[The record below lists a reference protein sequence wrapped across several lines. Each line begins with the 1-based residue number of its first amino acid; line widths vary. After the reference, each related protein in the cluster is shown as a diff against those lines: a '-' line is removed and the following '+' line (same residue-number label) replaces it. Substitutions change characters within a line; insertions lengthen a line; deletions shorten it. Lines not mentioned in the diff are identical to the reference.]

1 MASAFVVNCR
11 PHNWEACDRETIF
24 GLKIG
29 IGLPSLRKGD
39 IILFRISGTNYG
51 VKAIWYFEEAVSV
64 GQSTVVPWSDSQY
77 DWIIKC
83 KPIVKLSRVFSE
95 DFQTSSKKSTK
106 ISDLYAGGI
115 IRSIVS
121 LKPRQTRDYIQ
132 HILKEFQNELSVTFD
147 YLGEEKVVKEFLEE
161 FSNSLDLKD
170 TAIKPQ
176 LLTPVETPTEVG
188 VTEEEE
194 LDESEKEFG
203 VPSIPK
209 NKKPLLLYG
218 IVGERID
225 LPILNY
231 APLNEKGVILLFGYY
246 LQDLG
251 ISHVEE
257 IKSGFPDAIAMQS
270 IGNGRYKR
278 IRIEFE
284 YRSSSFLRHNHPV
297 AECDVVVC
305 WIHDWPDC
313 PLEVIELS
321 PALFQQDPSI

>member
-1 MASAFVVNCR
+1 MQNAFVVNCR
-11 PHNWEACDRETIF
+11 PPNREACDRETVF
-24 GLKIG
+24 GLKEG
-29 IGLPSLRKGD
+29 IGLPSLKEGD
-39 IILFRISGTNYG
+39 IILFRVSGPNYG
-51 VKAIWYFEEAVSV
+51 VKAIWYFEKAIKVDRDV
-64 GQSTVVPWSDSQY
+64 RVPWTDSKY
-77 DWIIKC
+77 SWIIKC
-83 KPIVKLSRVFSE
+83 KPIIKLSGVFSE
-95 DFQTSSKKSTK
+95 EFQTSSKKSRK

-121 LKPRQTRDYIQ
+121 LKPRQIKDYLQQILHEYQ
-132 HILKEFQNELSVTFD
+132 GEVNVTFDHFGERKVVKQFLKEFIESINL
-147 YLGEEKVVKEFLEE
+147 KE
-161 FSNSLDLKD
+161 
-170 TAIKPQ
+170 TAIKTPLITSSEE
-176 LLTPVETPTEVG
+176 LLTEDED
-188 VTEEEE
+188 
-194 LDESEKEFG
+194 LDEFEKKLELPI
-203 VPSIPK
+203 VPKSQKSMP
-209 NKKPLLLYG
+209 PYG

-284 YRSSSFLRHNHPV
+284 FRSSSFIRHGHPID
-297 AECDVVVC
+297 ECDLIVC

-321 PALFQQDPSI
+321 TSLFEHGS